1 MEQLMALGIEIGDLD
16 STAKSLAALKTELA
30 EEKVARVKAEV
41 EAETLARAVEDLKKM
56 TDRFAARIPDLEE
69 RIKHLDNKV
78 LNGLTELRT
87 KELNLERTTKV
98 NEDYKSQNSRLI
110 KKLENK
116 SPISFATWV

>member
-56 TDRFAARIPDLEE
+56 TDRFVARIPDLEE

-110 KKLENK
+110 KKLESK

>member
-56 TDRFAARIPDLEE
+56 TDRFAAQIPDLEE

-110 KKLENK
+110 KKLESK

>member
-1 MEQLMALGIEIGDLD
+1 MEQLMALGVEIGDLD
-16 STAKSLAALKTELA
+16 STAKSLAALKTEMA
-30 EEKVARVKAEV
+30 EEKAARVKTEV
-41 EAETLARAVEDLKKM
+41 EADTLARAVEDLKKM
-56 TDRFAARIPDLEE
+56 TDRFAARIPNLEE

-110 KKLENK
+110 KKLESK